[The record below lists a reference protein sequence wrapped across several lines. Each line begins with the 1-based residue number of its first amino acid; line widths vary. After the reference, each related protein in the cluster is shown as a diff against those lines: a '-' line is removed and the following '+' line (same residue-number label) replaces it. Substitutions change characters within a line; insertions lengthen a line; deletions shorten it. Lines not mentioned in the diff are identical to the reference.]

1 MNICLATKIA
11 VGMSLLVLATVPA
24 AAQTAGDPIDSYCA
38 TMGEEDHFASD
49 GYPLKDAAAIIR
61 QDRANFHA
69 FNKRDES
76 DEDDSTFGSKA
87 NRARLERMLKNGSMD
102 RATRAAIINGTPDVC
117 IDVYPDYINVTLL

>member
-1 MNICLATKIA
+1 MIMRLAKMTVAMVLMASALTPA
-11 VGMSLLVLATVPA
+11 V
-24 AAQTAGDPIDSYCA
+24 AQTAGDPIESYCA

-61 QDRANFHA
+61 QDRANFHL
-69 FNKRDES
+69 FDKRDQS

-102 RATRAAIINGTPDVC
+102 RATRQAIINGTPDVC
-117 IDVYPDYINVTLL
+117 IDVFANYINVTLL

>member
-1 MNICLATKIA
+1 MKAFVSGMIVAGSVLLAT
-11 VGMSLLVLATVPA
+11 GAT
-24 AAQTAGDPIDSYCA
+24 AQTAGDPIDSYCA
-38 TMGEEDHFASD
+38 TMGERDHFASD

-61 QDRANFHA
+61 QDRANYHLFH
-69 FNKRDES
+69 KRDQS
-76 DEDDSTFGSKA
+76 DENDSTFASKA